1 MAKAAAAAKNELL
14 WNTNRPYAL
23 DYYLPLKR
31 HSFEG
36 AGEEEKD
43 QQAGEPGEETR
54 EQLSQVPS
62 SNEQGI
68 KS

>member
-1 MAKAAAAAKNELL
+1 MAKVAAAAKNELL

-31 HSFEG
+31 HSFQG
-36 AGEEEKD
+36 AREEEIEF
-43 QQAGEPGEETR
+43 QPGGSGEETH
-54 EQLSQVPS
+54 EQQSQAPS
-62 SNEQGI
+62 SNEKGI